1 MAKCKQLGAQE
12 AFYISL
18 DMGKQED
25 TVRLIDE
32 AKIRLGG
39 LDHLILNHI
48 IYSYSRLWT
57 GDIDMLKRVSHASSN
72 LKLVLKVFTNKIKKI
87 HL

>member
-1 MAKCKQLGAQE
+1 MAKCKELGAQE
-12 AFYISL
+12 ALYLPL

-32 AKIRLGG
+32 AKIRFGG

-48 IYSYSRLWT
+48 TNNYMRLWT
-57 GDIDMLKRVSHASSN
+57 GDMDLLKQV
-72 LKLVLKVFTNKIKKI
+72 KPYFTRF
-87 HL
+87 